1 MKYRYLSDCHTHS
14 DCSPDASDPTMM
26 LCECACRL
34 GLYALT
40 ITDHCECNV
49 YREEEYDRSVRQ
61 SYFEA
66 RKASAVFHGRLHVRA
81 GIELGQPMQNIEA
94 AEDILDACDFDFTL
108 ASVHN
113 VQGMPDFYELDY
125 SQVDLTKTL
134 HQYFDEIL
142 ETIEWGKFDSLA
154 HLTYPWRYIVC
165 EHGLAID
172 DVQLSG
178 RIDEVLTAL
187 IKNGKAL
194 EVNTSGLRQKLG
206 ETMPNLQIV
215 KRYYELGGKLVTLGS
230 DAHRW
235 PDVGAGMEEGMKLI
249 RQAGFTHFAL
259 YSHHEPKLLPI
270 E

>member
-1 MKYRYLSDCHTHS
+1 
-14 DCSPDASDPTMM
+14 
-26 LCECACRL
+26 
-34 GLYALT
+34 
-40 ITDHCECNV
+40 
-49 YREEEYDRSVRQ
+49 
-61 SYFEA
+61 
-66 RKASAVFHGRLHVRA
+66 
-81 GIELGQPMQNIEA
+81 MQNIEA

-154 HLTYPWRYIVC
+154 HLTYPWRYIVG

-206 ETMPNLQIV
+206 ETMPNC
-215 KRYYELGGKLVTLGS
+215 KL
-230 DAHRW
+230 
-235 PDVGAGMEEGMKLI
+235 
-249 RQAGFTHFAL
+249 
-259 YSHHEPKLLPI
+259 
-270 E
+270 